1 MNYTDEIL
9 TNISE
14 NFMYGMQIDNG
25 VIQTRYGENI
35 TIGNDNVNQILSS
48 YDPNCKFSLW
58 KAEFTIDAEFGFP
71 TKTAINRNI
80 SNIIDYV
87 QTSQQNNI
95 LPIVHLDFNVDKVTN
110 NKITGHIMRE
120 VISKMFREFAKSDIM
135 FDVLLLVINPVYSN
149 NRNSELAN
157 DELENIEDISLM
169 TFRIIQDVV
178 PASVPGII
186 ISPSKLNHQDYIG
199 IMKTMLSIDTVKP
212 WKISFMIDS
221 SSASLS
227 EISDYL
233 SIIN

>member
-1 MNYTDEIL
+1 
-9 TNISE
+9 
-14 NFMYGMQIDNG
+14 
-25 VIQTRYGENI
+25 
-35 TIGNDNVNQILSS
+35 
-48 YDPNCKFSLW
+48 
-58 KAEFTIDAEFGFP
+58 
-71 TKTAINRNI
+71 
-80 SNIIDYV
+80 V